1 MMKISAQVFWKRND
15 DSFLDNRYSRSHQ
28 WKFDGGAV
36 CSASASP
43 HIVRPPLS
51 DETFVDPE
59 EAFVASIA
67 SCHMLWFLSIAAK
80 NNCIIERYDDKAIG
94 VMARNDAGKLMVAN
108 VTLSPKITWKETP
121 STEQVQ
127 QMHDDAHEECFIA
140 NSVKTKIFIEV
151 KS

>member
-1 MMKISAQVFWKRND
+1 MMQISAQILWQRND
-15 DSFLDNRYSRSHQ
+15 DSFLDNQYSRSHQ
-28 WKFDGGAV
+28 WKFNGGAI

-43 HIVRPPLS
+43 QIVRPPLS
-51 DETFVDPE
+51 DETFVDQE

-67 SCHMLWFLSIAAK
+67 SCHMFWFLSIAAK

-151 KS
+151 TS